1 MWYVTLIGLQIFPSF
16 ILPIPHSL
24 QDFISP
30 IRDLTWN
37 YESEKTKS

>member
-1 MWYVTLIGLQIFPSF
+1 MWYVTLIGFQIFPF

-30 IRDLTWN
+30 IRDLTWD
-37 YESEKTKS
+37 YGSEKTKS